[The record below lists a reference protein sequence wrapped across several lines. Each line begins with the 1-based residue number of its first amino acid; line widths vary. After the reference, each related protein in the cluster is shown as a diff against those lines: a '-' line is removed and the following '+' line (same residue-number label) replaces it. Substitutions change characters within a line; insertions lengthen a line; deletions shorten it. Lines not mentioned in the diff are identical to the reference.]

1 MFSQKLTCYNAIFV
15 IKYIHQRAGKR
26 HNGRSAARGAFLWPP
41 RAPVC
46 GRIQF
51 FFFAAALAKTDGPR
65 AMQNTK
71 AVKTGGAKLFLPNS
85 ERAVAHFGVAE
96 ACAAEAPAAPHAV
109 RQADKRE
116 VKI

>member
-1 MFSQKLTCYNAIFV
+1 
-15 IKYIHQRAGKR
+15 
-26 HNGRSAARGAFLWPP
+26 
-41 RAPVC
+41 
-46 GRIQF
+46 
-51 FFFAAALAKTDGPR
+51 
-65 AMQNTK
+65 MQNTK